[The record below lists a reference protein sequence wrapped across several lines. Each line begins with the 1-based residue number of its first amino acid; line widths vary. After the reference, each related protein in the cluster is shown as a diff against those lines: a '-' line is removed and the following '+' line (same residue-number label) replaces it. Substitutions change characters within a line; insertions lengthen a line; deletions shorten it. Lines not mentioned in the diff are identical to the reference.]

1 MLLASPHSSNPSRYG
16 TSFYRWIMWLHN
28 AMSYGLWERC
38 EANQSVEQT
47 RWLLIES
54 RKLKKASLHV
64 WRQHQSD
71 QRSNRTWFD
80 ILQKSINRQIEEF
93 YCLQIEWVKSATG
106 RLFIVWIWVDVSS
119 SHQTTLFMLY
129 HSRHENKR
137 HIFYSYFCVIVY
149 LCWSVIKRKNKRAAK
164 MQWII

>member
-1 MLLASPHSSNPSRYG
+1 MRARAKLNFSKSSSHYYLCFLPPHSSNPSRYG

-80 ILQKSINRQIEEF
+80 ILQKSINRQIEELLLPEDRMSQKCYWKII
-93 YCLQIEWVKSATG
+93 YCVNLG
-106 RLFIVWIWVDVSS
+106 RRFILSS
-119 SHQTTLFMLY
+119 NYPFHALPF
-129 HSRHENKR
+129 EA
-137 HIFYSYFCVIVY
+137 
-149 LCWSVIKRKNKRAAK
+149 WE
-164 MQWII
+164 